1 MNKTLKPFKA
11 VKGWC
16 VVDANGYPRFWTT
29 AGTRKDTRNLF
40 MRELLPEDRDWSIWQ
55 KKGYTIRKCELK
67 PA

>member
-40 MRELLPEDRDWSIWQ
+40 MRELLPLLS
-55 KKGYTIRKCELK
+55 
-67 PA
+67 